1 MGSFY
6 FIKKGR
12 CNVENELITYVI
24 SNVSFGALFVWLLWD
39 TRKDSK
45 QREEKYQN
53 TIDKLADK
61 ISIVQEIKEDVE
73 VIKNKIFK

>member
-1 MGSFY
+1 M
-6 FIKKGR
+6 
-12 CNVENELITYVI
+12 ENELITYVI

-45 QREEKYQN
+45 QREEKYQA

-73 VIKNKIFK
+73 IIKNKIFK

>member
-1 MGSFY
+1 M
-6 FIKKGR
+6 
-12 CNVENELITYVI
+12 ENDLITYVI
-24 SNVSFGALFVWLLWD
+24 SNVSFGALFIWLLWD

-45 QREEKYQN
+45 QREEKYQA

-73 VIKNKIFK
+73 IIKNKIFK

>member
-1 MGSFY
+1 MES
-6 FIKKGR
+6 
-12 CNVENELITYVI
+12 ELITYVI

-45 QREEKYQN
+45 QREEKYQC

-61 ISIVQEIKEDVE
+61 ISIVREIKEDVE
-73 VIKNKIFK
+73 IIKNKIFK

>member
-1 MGSFY
+1 MNG
-6 FIKKGR
+6 
-12 CNVENELITYVI
+12 ELITYLL
-24 SNVSFGALFVWLLWD
+24 SNLSFGSLFVWLLWD

-45 QREEKYQN
+45 QREDKYQE

-73 VIKNKIFK
+73 EIKEKIQ

>member
-1 MGSFY
+1 MEKD
-6 FIKKGR
+6 I
-12 CNVENELITYVI
+12 ITYVL

-45 QREEKYQN
+45 QREEKYQD

-61 ISIVQEIKEDVE
+61 ISIVQDIKEDVE
-73 VIKNKIFK
+73 EIKSKIK

>member
-1 MGSFY
+1 M
-6 FIKKGR
+6 
-12 CNVENELITYVI
+12 ENDLITYVI
-24 SNVSFGALFVWLLWD
+24 SNISFGALFVWLLWD

-45 QREEKYQN
+45 QREEKYQA

-73 VIKNKIFK
+73 IIKNKIFK

>member
-1 MGSFY
+1 MES
-6 FIKKGR
+6 
-12 CNVENELITYVI
+12 ELISTLAAQ
-24 SNVSFGALFVWLLWD
+24 GAFAVLFVWLLID

-45 QREEKYQN
+45 QREEKYQQ

-73 VIKNKIFK
+73 DIKNKLGEM